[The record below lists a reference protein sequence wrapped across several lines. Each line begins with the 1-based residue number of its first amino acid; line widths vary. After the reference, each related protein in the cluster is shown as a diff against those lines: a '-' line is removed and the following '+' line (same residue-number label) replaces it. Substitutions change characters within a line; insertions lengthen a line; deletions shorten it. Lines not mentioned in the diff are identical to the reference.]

1 MPRATARKQILPL
14 LSAGL
19 ASDSRAQGDCMEI
32 HSLIS
37 EQLNNIEQALI
48 AELSMYKDSDLK
60 SKVENL
66 LNPEIVPILNYRRMM
81 GIECESSFHEM
92 NEVEYLL
99 SAAYNYRIAVTEINS
114 LDYAFHWMMLAQESL
129 GAMRAIKIHRRQNGR
144 KGRKEEIEAKE
155 RFRKYWRENIDRTLS
170 GPKAAEILAKQEK
183 LSIRKLTEYV
193 NEFKRR
199 EEVIE
204 RIDASRAE
212 FNAIPLEELIRI
224 SKADFGM
231 K

>member
-1 MPRATARKQILPL
+1 
-14 LSAGL
+14 
-19 ASDSRAQGDCMEI
+19 MEI

-114 LDYAFHWMMLAQESL
+114 LDYAFHWMMLAQE
-129 GAMRAIKIHRRQNGR
+129 
-144 KGRKEEIEAKE
+144 KE